1 MIQHTATHHLRVF
14 IIIWLGQL
22 ISLIG
27 SELTGFALGLWVYQ
41 KTGSVTHY
49 SLISVFTLLPGLIIS
64 PVAGA
69 LVDRES
75 RRWVMIFSNC
85 GAALSVGAIALLFVT
100 GKLAV
105 WHIYVIVAFLSIC
118 NAYHWLAYS
127 ASITLLVPQQ
137 HLGRASGMT
146 QLGEAVGKIISPIL
160 ASLLLVTIQL
170 QGIFLLDFSSF
181 LFAIVTLLIIQI
193 REVKTTNNN
202 QADKK
207 LPLQE
212 VRFGWNYI
220 TARPRLFGLLVYFAI
235 ANFTVSTA
243 EVLILRG

>member
-1 MIQHTATHHLRVF
+1 ME
-14 IIIWLGQL
+14 LGVGLTTSNANQL
-22 ISLIG
+22 
-27 SELTGFALGLWVYQ
+27 
-41 KTGSVTHY
+41 
-49 SLISVFTLLPGLIIS
+49 
-64 PVAGA
+64 
-69 LVDRES
+69 DRD
-75 RRWVMIFSNC
+75 
-85 GAALSVGAIALLFVT
+85 
-100 GKLAV
+100 KAV

-220 TARPRLFGLLVYFAI
+220 TARPGLFGLLVYFVI

-243 EVLILRG
+243 EVLITPFNSSLPAHPKNTITTVLLTQPS